1 MNAPN
6 FPLNPVIG
14 QRWQQW
20 MWNGVMWVCA
30 PATGVQVLRQ
40 VFLAS
45 GTYMPSP
52 GLVSA
57 QVLCL
62 GAGGGG
68 GCAVGQATYLGSGG
82 GGGSG
87 ALSSVILPGSVV
99 LGGVAVTVGVGG
111 LGGIAPGAASAGSA
125 TSFGALCVAQGGL
138 PGNGVGNGTQG
149 MGDGGAGGPATGVG
163 DILQQGMAGDSGN
176 IVGTPAAGS
185 FAHAASGGVMLG
197 GNNRGPNFGAGGV
210 LNGAAG
216 HPNSGA
222 GGSGGAYNE
231 TTASANGGNGATGV
245 CTVIEYCW
253 ADVAPNEDCGCPP
266 GGARIAG
273 GWQPHGGFDGG

>member
-6 FPLNPVIG
+6 FPLNPMVG

-20 MWNGVMWVCA
+20 VWNGARWVCS
-30 PATGVQVLRQ
+30 PATGVQVIRQ
-40 VFLAS
+40 VFTAN

-57 QVLCL
+57 QVDCL

-87 ALSSVILPGSVV
+87 GLSSIILPASLV
-99 LGGVAVTVGVGG
+99 LGGVVVTVGVGG
-111 LGGIAPGAASAGSA
+111 LGGVAPGAATAGSA
-125 TSFGALCVAQGGL
+125 TSFGGLCVAQGGL

-149 MGDGGAGGPATGVG
+149 MGDGGGGGPATGVG
-163 DILQQGMAGDSGN
+163 DVQQQGTAGDSGN

-185 FAHAASGGVMLG
+185 FAHSATGGVMFG

-231 TTASANGGNGATGV
+231 TTASANGGNGGSGQ

-253 ADVAPNEDCGCPP
+253 ADVVPGQDCGCPP
-266 GGARIAG
+266 GSGSARM
-273 GWQPHGGFDGG
+273 PLGFDEFGP